1 MKNMNRVSFL
11 HETNIPK
18 LENCKNEARCWNMER
33 FPAPVSRGSAV
44 GAILVIG
51 LCKDGLLAQDS
62 QRRLSQSLLA
72 NETISDAYTLQT
84 LTRSISGLFWGWKIR
99 DWWRD
104 CIRTLPRGGMH

>member
-1 MKNMNRVSFL
+1 MNSVSFL

-18 LENCKNEARCWNMER
+18 SENCENKARCWNMER
-33 FPAPVSRGSAV
+33 FPAYVSCGV

-51 LCKDGLLAQDS
+51 LCEDGLLAQDS
-62 QRRLSQSLLA
+62 QRGLSQSLLA
-72 NETISDAYTLQT
+72 NETISNADTLQT

-104 CIRTLPRGGMH
+104 